1 MGNLQSF
8 PVAHQRIYQNLLGI
22 QIPATRVQVIQTMLS
37 SPEHL
42 ESARA
47 GGIYGHLLHYVQQV
61 KEGKQPPELPGEV
74 RAKPPHV
81 TNQMQHNLQQI
92 QDASSFHRP
101 PQAQPQQQQQSHVE
115 RQQRLWQQQ
124 QQHMKQQQQEWQ
136 QLRPAENAIQTIPV
150 EQKGS
155 ERAMNYFSACLKIL
169 ELEEEVALTEE
180 GLKAAYKKAVLTAH
194 PDKGGSEKEFE
205 AVTRAYAYLGEILK
219 RINGG
224 RTTASKVEAPN
235 VLTSGRQEEATAWKM
250 TEPIRL
256 NPNKIDMN
264 AFNTMYE
271 KTRIP
276 DPEESGY
283 GDWLKGE
290 GAGEDAPKFGGK
302 FNRDVFH
309 RAFEDEQ
316 KARPAP
322 KGGAIVAQE
331 LSLASRLGFATE
343 LGRTGR
349 EDYTVAANETGL
361 AYTDL
366 KKAYTEYNT
375 FSHQTSGV
383 QIEKRS
389 AEQLGRERESAP
401 APLADREM
409 EQLAESERAATAAEE
424 NRRLRLAQEAIRD
437 QKYFERM
444 KLLVLRN

>member
-1 MGNLQSF
+1 MVEPVSLNAKNL
-8 PVAHQRIYQNLLGI
+8 
-22 QIPATRVQVIQTMLS
+22 
-37 SPEHL
+37 
-42 ESARA
+42 
-47 GGIYGHLLHYVQQV
+47 
-61 KEGKQPPELPGEV
+61 
-74 RAKPPHV
+74 
-81 TNQMQHNLQQI
+81 
-92 QDASSFHRP
+92 
-101 PQAQPQQQQQSHVE
+101 
-115 RQQRLWQQQ
+115 
-124 QQHMKQQQQEWQ
+124 
-136 QLRPAENAIQTIPV
+136 
-150 EQKGS
+150 
-155 ERAMNYFSACLKIL
+155 
-169 ELEEEVALTEE
+169 
-180 GLKAAYKKAVLTAH
+180 
-194 PDKGGSEKEFE
+194 
-205 AVTRAYAYLGEILK
+205 
-219 RINGG
+219 
-224 RTTASKVEAPN
+224 
-235 VLTSGRQEEATAWKM
+235 
-250 TEPIRL
+250 
-256 NPNKIDMN
+256 DMN
-264 AFNTMYE
+264 AFNTMFE

-290 GAGEDAPKFGGK
+290 DANAGAKAAPKFSGK

-316 KARPAP
+316 KAKPAP
-322 KGGAIVAQE
+322 RGGAIVAQE

-424 NRRLRLAQEAIRD
+424 NRRLRLAQEAVRD